1 MRFDFE
7 GTKAKQAVTFPI
19 FLVNIIFWLCFFV
32 VVFLFIVFLFP
43 FLHLVPLSFT
53 RNEVTGWLLIFLS
66 FLLITFSFRVFY
78 FKYLMSFKNKGGL
91 KFIQE
96 AFKKGEDLDINLVDY
111 LSYDA
116 ADAIYKASIF
126 IKRKSINLSHN
137 AIFLFLL
144 ENKRADFIFSRL
156 LINKDQFKKSLEVIV
171 ESQKRKR
178 FVSEEEKEKQ
188 DLKNILLRALDV
200 SVKGNKKMI
209 SFGSLFAAIVNADKT
224 LENLFF
230 DYGSKK
236 EDIINVAIWEANYHK
251 EYFVRKPISR
261 ALRTIQGVAD
271 DWTYG
276 YTPVLSQYAKEIS
289 ISNKGGLRHIHPLG
303 RNKEIS
309 KIEEILASSQKNN
322 VILVVEPGFVR
333 ENIILGFAKKVKKA
347 KSLGNLKYKKLML
360 LNMNLVISRSAKD
373 ADTIALIEKVFSECA
388 HAGNI
393 ILIIENLH
401 NFIGKQEGKDIGSL
415 DISSVIT
422 PYLQSNKFQLIATT
436 DHSSY
441 HLKIE
446 AEPAVSILLE
456 KVEVLEPS
464 EERTLLILEDI
475 VPMFERRSK
484 IFISYHALV
493 SVVSDS
499 ASYIQNIPFPEK
511 AISLLSE
518 VVAYVSSH
526 KIHGDIVTQ
535 DHVTEVISQ
544 KTGIPLGR
552 IEGEEKAKLLNMENL
567 IHNRVIGQ
575 DYAVSVISEAM
586 RRVRSGISERKRPIG
601 SFLFLGPTGVGKTET
616 AKALA
621 DVYFGSEDR
630 MIRLDMSEYQD
641 SDAVKRLIGSVDD
654 DLEAQFANKVREN
667 PFSLILLDEFEKS
680 HPDVANLFL
689 QILDEGRLTDAY
701 QKKVSFRNTIIIA
714 TSNAGAEFIREYI
727 LSGQNQE
734 VLKDKLTEYLLKERI
749 FKPEFINRFD
759 AVAVFEPLTKE
770 NIKIIAEML
779 LNNLAKRLEEKG
791 MKLKITDNLLEKIA
805 DMGYSPMFGA
815 REMRRKIQEKIE
827 NKIASDLIEGRYKYG
842 SEIILDSEIIN

>member
-19 FLVNIIFWLCFFV
+19 FLVNTIFWLCFAV
-32 VVFLFIVFLFP
+32 VIFLFIVFLFP
-43 FLHLVPLSFT
+43 GLHLVPLSFVRT
-53 RNEVTGWLLIFLS
+53 EVIAWLLIFLS
-66 FLLITFSFRVFY
+66 FFLTAFSFRVFY
-78 FKYLMSFKNKGGL
+78 YHYLMSFKNKKGL
-91 KFIQE
+91 SFIQD
-96 AFKKGEDLDINLVDY
+96 ALKKGKNLDINLVEY
-111 LSYDA
+111 LTYDA
-116 ADAIYKASIF
+116 VKAIYEASLF
-126 IKRKSINLSHN
+126 TKRKSINLSHN

-156 LINKDQFKKSLEVIV
+156 LINKEQFKKSLELIV

-178 FVSEEEKEKQ
+178 FASEEEKEKQ
-188 DLKNILLRALDV
+188 DLQNILVKALDI
-200 SVKGNKKMI
+200 SIKGGNKMI
-209 SFGSLFAAIVNADKT
+209 SFGSLFAAIINADKV
-224 LENLFF
+224 LERLFF

-251 EYFVRKPISR
+251 EYFVRKPLSR
-261 ALRTIQGVAD
+261 ALRRVQGLAD

-289 ISNKGGLRHIHPLG
+289 ISDKGGLRHIHPLG
-303 RNKEIS
+303 RNKEIR
-309 KIEEILASSQKNN
+309 KMEEILSSSQKNN
-322 VILVVEPGFVR
+322 VILVGEPGVGR
-333 ENIILGFAKKVKKA
+333 ENTIFGFAKKVKKA
-347 KSLGNLKYKKLML
+347 KTLGNLKHKKLMML
-360 LNMNLVISRSAKD
+360 DMNLVISRSAKSS
-373 ADTIALIEKVFSECA
+373 DTVALIEKIFSECA
-388 HAGNI
+388 RAGNI

-422 PYLQSNKFQLIATT
+422 PYLESNRFQLIATT
-436 DHSSY
+436 DNSSY
-441 HLKIE
+441 HSKIE
-446 AEPAVSILLE
+446 AEPAVAILLE
-456 KVEVLEPS
+456 KVDITEPS

-475 VPMFERRSK
+475 VPMFERRSS
-484 IFISYHALV
+484 IFISYHALL

-526 KIHGDIVTQ
+526 KIYGNIVTQ
-535 DHVTEVISQ
+535 DHVTEVVSQ

-552 IEGEEKAKLLNMENL
+552 IEGEEKAKLLNMEKL
-567 IHNRVIGQ
+567 IHDRIIGQ

-601 SFLFLGPTGVGKTET
+601 TFLFLGPTGVGKTET

-621 DVYFGSEDR
+621 DVYFGSENR

-641 SDAVKRLIGSVDD
+641 ADSVKRLIGSVDD
-654 DLEAQFANKVREN
+654 GIEAQFANKVREN

-680 HPDVANLFL
+680 HPDIADLLL
-689 QILDEGRLTDAY
+689 QVLDEGRLTDAY
-701 QKKVSFRNTIIIA
+701 QRKISFRNTIIIA
-714 TSNAGAEFIREYI
+714 TSNAGAEFVREYI

-734 VLKDKLTEYLLKERI
+734 ILQERLIEHLLKERI

-759 AVAVFEPLTKE
+759 AVAVFEPLTKKD
-770 NIKIIAEML
+770 IKSIAKLML
-779 LNNLAKRLEEKG
+779 ANLSNRLEEKG
-791 MKLKITDNLLEKIA
+791 MKIKITDDLLEKIA
-805 DMGYSPMFGA
+805 EIGYSPMFGA
-815 REMRRKIQEKIE
+815 REMRRTIQEKIE
-827 NKIASDLIEGRYKYG
+827 NKIANDIIKGKYKYG
-842 SEIILDSEIIN
+842 SEIVLDPEIIN